1 MKRMKSKYTFETL
14 MNMSDKEI
22 ETVSKEANKVSHIKY
37 ILDQLNSKPSN
48 KRELTHWDI
57 SDICKHLIIGTSIM
71 VGCYFIGKG
80 LSEFGTKVR
89 K

>member
-1 MKRMKSKYTFETL
+1 MTSKYTFETL
-14 MNMSDKEI
+14 MDMSDKDL
-22 ETVSKEANKVSHIKY
+22 ETVSKVANKVSHINY
-37 ILDQLNSKPSN
+37 ILGQLNSKPSN

-57 SDICKHLIIGTSIM
+57 SDICKHLTIGTSIV

-80 LSEFGTKVR
+80 LSEFGNKETR